1 MTFKWLIQD
10 TCFQQS
16 MPENYN
22 FIDNNGVQ
30 LYVRHIPAV
39 EPSGRAVVL
48 MNSRSLC
55 VESSMGIPMGSLS
68 YGEYMASHGTD
79 AFLVDMR
86 GFGMSDPIQEQIV
99 ERNNQVTNPMT
110 VEKYY
115 SDINAAADYVK
126 ATLGPDTEVSIV
138 GFSFL
143 ATLVITFGHLY
154 PNVFKN
160 IVSLNPTWTTLST
173 DPPRGFEFTINDPT
187 VPYTEVSLDKI
198 NQRLTEA
205 QPPGQDFKEPVWYEE
220 AADRLSRYH
229 STFDHATGRWRLHK
243 PLDWKRHLNSVG
255 NMSNMKA
262 NLLIITSQY
271 DIENPLW
278 LVQRIFDRI
287 DISNKT
293 LKILPDATHLC
304 IWERSRQTL
313 YKWTQEFII

>member
-1 MTFKWLIQD
+1 ML
-10 TCFQQS
+10 
-16 MPENYN
+16 ENYN
-22 FIDNNGVQ
+22 FVDNNGVQ

-39 EPSGRAVVL
+39 QPTGRAVIL

-55 VESSMGIPMGSLS
+55 VESSMGIPMGGMS
-68 YGEYMASHGTD
+68 YGEYMASQGVD

-86 GFGMSDPIQEQIV
+86 GFGMSDPIQEQMV
-99 ERNNQVTNPMT
+99 ERIKDVTNPMT

-126 ATLGPDTEVSIV
+126 QLLGHNTEVNIV

-143 ATLVITFGHLY
+143 GTLVITFGHLY
-154 PNVFKN
+154 PDVFKN
-160 IVSLNPTWTTLST
+160 IISLNPTWTTLST
-173 DPPRGFEFTINDPT
+173 DPSRGFEFGINNPV

-205 QPPGQDFKEPVWYEE
+205 QPPGQDFKEPTWYEE
-220 AADRLSRYH
+220 AADRLSQYH
-229 STFDHATGRWRLHK
+229 STFDHDTGRWRLHK

-255 NMSNMKA
+255 NMSGIKA
-262 NLLIITSQY
+262 NLLVITSQY

-278 LVQRIFDRI
+278 LVQRIFDKI

-313 YKWTQEFII
+313 YEWTAEFII